1 MNYQLPTFM
10 KRNGCCTKT
19 TLSQKHGQKSTHLGD
34 SRLTHELGDLTH
46 KILLKSQETRKNGES
61 REEGR
66 QLVESGRFSER
77 EDVEE

>member
-19 TLSQKHGQKSTHLGD
+19 TLSQKNAQKSTHLGD
-34 SRLTHELGDLTH
+34 FGLTHELGDLTH
-46 KILLKSQETRKNGES
+46 ENLTQEAKRQGKMES

-66 QLVESGRFSER
+66 
-77 EDVEE
+77 